1 MNKFVGSVQQAWG
14 YVQHLDTSL
23 NDIRIVTKKSADEMD
38 DFAVKANKA
47 AQKRLKKSQSFMKD
61 SKYKEFF
68 EEINIALNGYI
79 SDKLAI
85 TTSQLTKENV
95 YSQLLSHG
103 VKENTCQN
111 VLEILNE
118 CEMALYTPQIDN
130 KTVDAIYQKT
140 ISAINDIEAVKIKHS
155 KK

>member
-1 MNKFVGSVQQAWG
+1 
-14 YVQHLDTSL
+14 
-23 NDIRIVTKKSADEMD
+23 
-38 DFAVKANKA
+38 
-47 AQKRLKKSQSFMKD
+47 MKD

>member
-1 MNKFVGSVQQAWG
+1 MYHYDKQKATLRADVVGFKLA
-14 YVQHLDTSL
+14 
-23 NDIRIVTKKSADEMD
+23 
-38 DFAVKANKA
+38 KANKV

-130 KTVDAIYQKT
+130 KTADAIYQKT